1 MLITANQPFGEWNS
15 IFPDPA
21 MTLAAVDRMV
31 HHATIFEMNVESY
44 RRRAAY
50 AAATSLSDIEDDRD
64 KQQPEKETATAKDN
78 SRPATLSSDIET

>member
-1 MLITANQPFGEWNS
+1 MALVRLLPVLQHLTSLRQE
-15 IFPDPA
+15 
-21 MTLAAVDRMV
+21 V
-31 HHATIFEMNVESY
+31 VESY

-64 KQQPEKETATAKDN
+64 KQQPEKEIATAKDN